1 VNSVAGAKKLGAA
14 AAAVRM
20 VLACEQ
26 AQGIEAVHPLHAR
39 GRGDAKGSR
48 VLHALRGF
56 GRAEATGAQRQAWRA
71 ERLRRKRTAEA
82 ARPARAPERAIE
94 SETIAVLQGW

>member
-1 VNSVAGAKKLGAA
+1 MNSVAGAKKLGAA

-20 VLACEQ
+20 VLAREQ
-26 AQGIEAVHPLHAR
+26 AQGIEAVHPLHA
-39 GRGDAKGSR
+39 KGSR
-48 VLHALRGF
+48 VMHALRGF